1 MDIGL
6 IAAFVGGILALLSPC
21 GALLLPAF
29 FASSVGGG
37 LRLAA
42 HGLIFFAGLL
52 LVLVPLGL
60 GAGAVGTLFISY
72 RGIIVLVAAILLIG
86 LGLMQLFGFGFDA
99 ARFLPGAQQ
108 LQQRATSKVGIVKTF
123 LLGAASGIAGFCAG
137 PILGAVLTLA
147 AAQGDMVLAG
157 VLLACY
163 GAGMVVPL
171 MIIAWAWNRMSA
183 QTRQKLRGRSFT
195 FLGRR
200 WHTTSV
206 LTGLLLIGVGVLFWT
221 TNGLVTMPQ
230 LIPVSVQDWL
240 QQQSSTLS
248 GPVADIVAIVVLAAI
263 VLAIWLRAR
272 RRSTA
277 KQVSSQSSAPGEPEK
292 AGAADSGPAR
302 VSAGP
307 EKSKRPAQ
315 AEDQGGE

>member
-6 IAAFVGGILALLSPC
+6 IAAFIGGILALLSPC

-42 HGLIFFAGLL
+42 HGLVFFAGLL
-52 LVLVPLGL
+52 VVLVPLGL
-60 GAGAVGTLFISY
+60 GAGAVGTLFVSY
-72 RGIIVLVAAILLIG
+72 RGLIVLIAAILLIG
-86 LGLMQLFGFGFDA
+86 LGTLQLFGLGFDP
-99 ARFLPGAQQ
+99 ARLLPGGQQ
-108 LQQRATSKVGIVKTF
+108 LHRRAAAKVGIVKTF

-147 AAQGDMVLAG
+147 AAQGDLLLAG

-171 MIIAWAWNRMSA
+171 MLLAWAWNRMSA
-183 QTRQKLRGRSFT
+183 RTRRALRGRSFT
-195 FLGRR
+195 LLGRR

-206 LTGLLLIGVGVLFWT
+206 VTGLLLIGVGVLFWA

-230 LIPVSVQDWL
+230 LVPVSVQDWL
-240 QQQSSTLS
+240 QQRGSLLS
-248 GPVADIVAIVVLAAI
+248 GPVVDIVTIVALALI
-263 VLAIWLRAR
+263 VLALWLSRR
-272 RRSTA
+272 RRSIR
-277 KQVSSQSSAPGEPEK
+277 
-292 AGAADSGPAR
+292 AGAD
-302 VSAGP
+302 
-307 EKSKRPAQ
+307 EPAQ
-315 AEDQGGE
+315 EEHQAQEAQESAAHQKQGPR